1 MQKTG
6 RYGTSAGGILITR
19 AITERPDLYAAV
31 NQWGCNN
38 AMRMENTPN
47 GPGNIPWNLAQVK
60 DSTECRALYEMDGTA
75 HVQYGGGI
83 SSCYEGEDGMTPES

>member
-6 RYGTSAGGILITR
+6 RYRYISWGILITR
-19 AITERPDLYAAV
+19 AITERPDLYAAAV
-31 NQWGCNN
+31 INVGCNN

-47 GPGNIPWNLAQVK
+47 GPGNILNLAMVK

-75 HVQYGGGI
+75 HAIWGGI
-83 SSCYEGEDGMTPES
+83 SSCYECGRME